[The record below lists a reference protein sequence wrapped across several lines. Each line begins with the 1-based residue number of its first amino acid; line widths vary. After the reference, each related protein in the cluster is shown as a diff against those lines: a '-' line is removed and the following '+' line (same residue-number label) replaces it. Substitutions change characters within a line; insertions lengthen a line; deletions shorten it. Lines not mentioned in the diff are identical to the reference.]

1 MHRWLASHV
10 PYIVIA
16 LIIALPCALA
26 PILRQSTPS
35 FKSPVVAAAG
45 LPTGT
50 PSPAAARGD
59 GAPLAA
65 TPVPPAPPGPAAN
78 KGDGGPP
85 AAARGDGDGA
95 SFDLRHVPSI
105 DPAGIARVLTEYH
118 SPAVGSATAIYTL
131 GLRYGIDP
139 AFCLAFFIHESSA
152 GTKGVAQVTKS
163 VGNIRATAG
172 YQAYQGYRLYATWD
186 EGIEDWYRLIR
197 DLYIRDWGLTTVDA
211 IVPVYAPAAD
221 SNDPAAY
228 AANVKQLVAAWR
240 AGE

>member
-1 MHRWLASHV
+1 MHGRWFKYGALPLLLAV
-10 PYIVIA
+10 ALA
-16 LIIALPCALA
+16 LIA
-26 PILRQSTPS
+26 RQPAQTS
-35 FKSPVVAAAG
+35 FVSPAVVAAAG

-65 TPVPPAPPGPAAN
+65 TPVPPPPPGPAAN

-95 SFDLRHVPSI
+95 NFDLRHVPSI
-105 DPAGIARVLTEYH
+105 DPAGIARVLTQYH
-118 SPAVGSATAIYTL
+118 SPAVGSANAIYTL
-131 GLRYGIDP
+131 GLKYGIDP

-163 VGNIRATAG
+163 VGNIRATSG

-228 AANVKQLVAAWR
+228 AANVKQLVATWR
-240 AGE
+240 ASE